1 MALSEK
7 KPNPAL
13 KSLQAFFDE
22 GLDSVLGGYSD
33 ELAAAMETPP
43 TQPFSPDQ
51 TGYFE
56 RYGKALRQ
64 KQAARA
70 KMQDEDMLAST
81 LGAITGTY
89 ISPIARAAT
98 LPARVITTAAEE
110 VGRSDPQSGLDV
122 LKALALGA
130 GQGAVQHFAPKVAS
144 HVAATRRRLLKKES
158 IAPLY
163 PKILDVLQ
171 SNVSPGMERKID
183 ADRKRRE
190 EAEEAERARLVK

>member
-1 MALSEK
+1 MAFSK
-7 KPNPAL
+7 RNPAL

-22 GLDSVLGGYSD
+22 GADSFLGGYGD
-33 ELAAAMETPP
+33 ELSALIESVPSADGIIDKPS
-43 TQPFSPDQ
+43 F
-51 TGYFE
+51 GE
-56 RYGKALRQ
+56 RLGRNLERRQ
-64 KQAARA
+64 KARA
-70 KMQDEDMLAST
+70 KMQDEETAAGT

-89 ISPIARAAT
+89 FSPIASAVT

-130 GQGAVQHFAPKVAS
+130 GQGVVQHFAPKVAS
-144 HVAATRRRLLKKES
+144 HVAATRRRMLKKES

-163 PKILDVLQ
+163 PKVLDVLQ
-171 SNVSPGMERKID
+171 SNVSPGTERKID

-190 EAEEAERARLVK
+190 EAEAAERARLVK